1 MNTLL
6 KQRASADV
14 RNSKPRDVE
23 DIVAE
28 HPEFQCPKC
37 ASTELTVTLV
47 FSGTAT
53 CRFRADH
60 STEVLS
66 AGDMDS
72 EISRLGRCSCRRC
85 RWEGLAGDA
94 MSAVGRSAESS
105 ATLSEI
111 ELQQL
116 TRSLGAARLSS
127 RMRDQ
132 LTLLVD
138 ELIELRRQL
147 QQAH

>member
-1 MNTLL
+1 MNSLL
-6 KQRASADV
+6 QHRTSS
-14 RNSKPRDVE
+14 RHGRSQPRDPE
-23 DIVAE
+23 DNVTRQ
-28 HPEFQCPKC
+28 PEFQCPKC

-72 EISRLGRCSCRRC
+72 EISKLGRCSCRRC
-85 RWEGLAGDA
+85 RWEGLARDA
-94 MSAVGRSAESS
+94 MSAFNRSAES
-105 ATLSEI
+105 AGALSEI

-116 TRSLGAARLSS
+116 TRSLGTARLSS